1 MRRVLMSVGLGL
13 SVFAPFG
20 MAVARPPLGSLALV
34 IAPPWVDMDPV
45 ILASGGALVG
55 PVQAPFARLAQ
66 SDDPDFAQTLLSKG
80 VWAVGDGSFIAQ
92 LCGIS

>member
-1 MRRVLMSVGLGL
+1 
-13 SVFAPFG
+13 
-20 MAVARPPLGSLALV
+20 
-34 IAPPWVDMDPV
+34 MDPV